1 MPKKPRKDEPK
12 EVTRDDMVKAIMAPM
27 RDAFDGQGITPE
39 YLAKKLKRELN
50 ATENKIFYNK
60 DVEPGIL
67 LCSACNGGGIDPKNP
82 TTPKGKPR
90 KCKICKGVGSVQV
103 TGVIYSDD
111 LVAWDIRQKARQDA
125 HKLMGDY
132 PAEKKDITSGGRP
145 IINMSDIPDEVL
157 RKLAGN

>member
-1 MPKKPRKDEPK
+1 MPKKATKDEPK
-12 EVTRDDMVKAIMAPM
+12 EATREDMVNAIMAPM
-27 RDAFDGQGITPE
+27 RDAFKGEGITPK

-50 ATENKIFYNK
+50 AKETKAQI
-60 DVEPGIL
+60 
-67 LCSACNGGGIDPKNP
+67 
-82 TTPKGKPR
+82 PKG
-90 KCKICKGVGSVQV
+90 GF
-103 TGVIYSDD
+103 TFIYSKPMK
-111 LVAWDIRQKARQDA
+111 AWDIQQKARQDA